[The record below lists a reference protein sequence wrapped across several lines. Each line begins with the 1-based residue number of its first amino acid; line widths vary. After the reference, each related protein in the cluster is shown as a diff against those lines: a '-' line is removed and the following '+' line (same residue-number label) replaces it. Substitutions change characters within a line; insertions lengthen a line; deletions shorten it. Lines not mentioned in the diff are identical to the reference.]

1 MHNDFQRHEAQ
12 TYPHA
17 RTVEWHSEAWL
28 NRQADLQLSLGR
40 HVAAE
45 RLAERAAELREARA

>member
-12 TYPHA
+12 TYSYA
-17 RTVEWHSEAWL
+17 RAPEWHSVAWL
-28 NRQADLQLSLGR
+28 NRQADLQLSMGR
-40 HVAAE
+40 HIAAE